1 LKQTGGTMIYN
12 GRDLMDYFPLESPR
26 SGQVAVL
33 NEIDRV
39 FSEGKKFIILEGPVG
54 CGKSAIAMTLA
65 KAFGNAHLI
74 TPRKSLQNQYFDD
87 FTDDVVLMKG
97 RGSYPCTKYSSPSRY
112 KAVIRHVESGS
123 IPSPGVDE
131 TNCGNAPCRTNSNIV
146 ARCAADVGVC
156 PYIRAMEIAQDNNI
170 VVHNLHSF
178 IYQTNFSA
186 KFEKR
191 SLMVID
197 EAHEIE
203 GIMRDFVTKKIT
215 TARRIREADLPVGLN
230 TLDGWCDFLLDTKC
244 VPTVSNSQARAK
256 EVNPEYRTNLDVYID
271 QVQSLRAYSEFLED
285 KFTVKHNV
293 LGGSTTPTFEFI
305 PHKLGNSVYNNL
317 FSFGDRIVL
326 MSGTIYDKVLFCRN
340 LGINPNDAYL
350 IRIPSTFPIGNR
362 PIYLKEKYQADTS
375 YVGWNENFRDI
386 IEKVESI
393 MGIFSDVKGLI
404 HAPSYEAAEQLLNAL
419 PEDRVMSHDKTNFQ
433 ERLSEFYGSEG
444 NMVFISPVCQQGV
457 DFRED
462 RARFQIVLRVPY
474 ANTSDEFIRSKV
486 ENDFNWYNY
495 QALIVFGQQ
504 IGRINRSENDF
515 GATFLMD
522 TRFNRFISRNSG
534 RLPKWLQ
541 NAIIWR

>member
-1 LKQTGGTMIYN
+1 
-12 GRDLMDYFPLESPR
+12 
-26 SGQVAVL
+26 
-33 NEIDRV
+33 
-39 FSEGKKFIILEGPVG
+39 
-54 CGKSAIAMTLA
+54 
-65 KAFGNAHLI
+65 
-74 TPRKSLQNQYFDD
+74 
-87 FTDDVVLMKG
+87 
-97 RGSYPCTKYSSPSRY
+97 
-112 KAVIRHVESGS
+112 
-123 IPSPGVDE
+123 
-131 TNCGNAPCRTNSNIV
+131 
-146 ARCAADVGVC
+146 
-156 PYIRAMEIAQDNNI
+156 
-170 VVHNLHSF
+170 
-178 IYQTNFSA
+178 
-186 KFEKR
+186 
-191 SLMVID
+191 MVID